1 MTLGQNPFNPS
12 RTLPTLPA
20 IQHRRRELLAYRAH
34 QEAALPLA
42 TPNGL
47 HTEEQTPVPEE
58 FHFTQEQEE
67 QQEEPSMVLPP
78 RSSAPPPPALA
89 GEAFHAIA
97 GLLVRTLGPHTEADP
112 AAILPQF
119 LAAFGNLV
127 GPPSHCPTAGRGRS
141 ASLWTKAQEPETALN
156 TPKPT
161 LMAHKALKAHT
172 STQRAHRALKAHTS
186 TQRAHRVTH
195 KWILLLLQSVC
206 HNMCVFVAVIERTY
220 PEGWHA

>member
-89 GEAFHAIA
+89 GEAFHGIA

-172 STQRAHRALKAHTS
+172 STQRAHKALKAHTSTQRAHRALKAHTS
-186 TQRAHRVTH
+186 TQRAHGR
-195 KWILLLLQSVC
+195 LR
-206 HNMCVFVAVIERTY
+206 RTL
-220 PEGWHA
+220 PPKGRTGA